1 MMSLSNQSQ
10 VEELLNYGFSP
21 KVIHKHTGL
30 SLQQI
35 YEIEDKMYE
44 RKAKQKKLV
53 SKMREK
59 ER

>member
-1 MMSLSNQSQ
+1 MMSRGNQGY

-35 YEIEDKMYE
+35 YEIQDEIYEKKARQKEFDK
-44 RKAKQKKLV
+44 KNN
-53 SKMREK
+53 K
-59 ER
+59 EV